1 MKKFSMFI
9 AASLL
14 IVGCAGDKATEV
26 TTGDAQEVNEVTEST
41 TYEVGTSSIAWRG
54 FKSFVVNDE
63 HVGNI
68 GISDGSFEV
77 SDGKVVGGSVV
88 IDMNSIENTDIEDE
102 GKRGYL
108 VGHLKSQDFFFVDSF
123 PTAQFEIVNVKE
135 TEGGATNSIVV
146 GNLTIRGITHSIEFP
161 ANVTVGD
168 ASVSFSA
175 PTFGID
181 RTKWD
186 VKYHDKD
193 DASIAESLKE
203 KLIDHTIELNFDLNA
218 TYTM

>member
-14 IVGCAGDKATEV
+14 IVSCARDKAAEV
-26 TTGDAQEVNEVTEST
+26 TTGDAQEVNEVTEAT
-41 TYEVGTSSIAWRG
+41 TYEVGTSTIAWRG
-54 FKSFVVNDE
+54 FKSFVNDE
-63 HVGNI
+63 HIGNI
-68 GISDGSFEV
+68 AISDGSFDV

-123 PTAQFEIVNVKE
+123 PTATFEIVNVKE
-135 TEGGATNSIVV
+135 TEGVATNSVV
-146 GNLTIRGITHSIEFP
+146 IGNLTIRGITHSIEFP
-161 ANVTVGD
+161 ANIVVDD
-168 ASVSFSA
+168 AAVSFSA

-186 VKYHDKD
+186 VKFHDKD